1 MKKLHNFTPSTLK
14 ERDVMGSGPIGDLTR
29 DVAYSVVLS
38 VAGLSLLFFAGI
50 PLIALENIDA
60 INRTITTILGLLFP
74 VLAIIYAFAFRDDN
88 RAIKELKRIGKF
100 DEVLSIFTISIASI
114 GAVWIYTFS
123 ITVFEIHT
131 LFQERIQVLFAFTAI
146 FAFIFVILRLWRC
159 LQIFVLLNKA
169 IRANE

>member
-1 MKKLHNFTPSTLK
+1 MTKIHKLTPRVLA
-14 ERDVMGSGPIGDLTR
+14 ERDVIGSGPVSDLTR
-29 DVAYSVVLS
+29 DIVYSVVLS
-38 VAGLSLLFFAGI
+38 VAGLLLLFYVGT
-50 PLIALENIDA
+50 PLVALDNIDA

-100 DEVLSIFTISIASI
+100 DEVIWIFTISIASI

-131 LFQERIQVLFAFTAI
+131 LFQWQVQSVFAFTAI
-146 FAFIFVILRLWRC
+146 FAFFFVILRLWRC